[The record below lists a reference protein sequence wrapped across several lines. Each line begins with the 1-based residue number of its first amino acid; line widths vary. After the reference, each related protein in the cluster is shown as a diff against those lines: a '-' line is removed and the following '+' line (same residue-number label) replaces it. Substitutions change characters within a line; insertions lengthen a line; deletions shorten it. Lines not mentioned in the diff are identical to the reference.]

1 MNKYHMSEEEM
12 EYLKGYD
19 ITKYNRPSVAT
30 DIAVFSIMGR
40 NGGAESRQVRDS
52 ENYRKLPE
60 KKIKILL
67 IKRAN
72 YPYKDCWALPGGFC
86 QRNEDVYETASRELY
101 EETHVKNAYLELS
114 GIFGEV
120 DRDPRGWVISHTFM
134 ALIDGMKS
142 KLRAGTD
149 AWEAKWFDI
158 ELQKHE
164 IKKEYDEDTADI
176 ENEYKLLLVN
186 TEEEEP
192 ITLTAVVGEYRKFKH
207 YHEKVHY
214 ELKERQGF
222 AFDHAKIIVDTFLHL
237 QKQVEKDGKLVFDL
251 MPESFTLTELQ
262 KAFEVILDKKLTVA
276 NFRRKMADY
285 VIETDEMIEGA
296 GHRPAQL
303 FKRNLETFYK

>member
-1 MNKYHMSEEEM
+1 MSIYHMSEEEA
-12 EYLKGYD
+12 EYLKRYD
-19 ITKYNRPSVAT
+19 ITKYDRPSVAT

-40 NGGAESRQVRDS
+40 NSGEQVRDS

-86 QRNEDVYETASRELY
+86 QKNEDVYETASRELY
-101 EETHVKNAYLELS
+101 EETYVKHAYLELS

-120 DRDPRGWVISHTFM
+120 DRDPRGWVISHTFL
-134 ALIDGMKS
+134 ALIDGMKC

-149 AWEAKWFDI
+149 AWEAKWFDV
-158 ELQKHE
+158 ELQKCE
-164 IKKEYDEDTADI
+164 KKKEYGEDTATI
-176 ENEYKLLLVN
+176 ENEYTLRLVN
-186 TEEEEP
+186 GEEKEP
-192 ITLTAVVGEYRKFKH
+192 IELTAVVKEHRKFKH
-207 YHEKVHY
+207 YHEKVQY
-214 ELKERQGF
+214 ELKKCQGF

-237 QKQVEKDGKLVFDL
+237 QKQVETDGKIVFDL
-251 MPESFTLTELQ
+251 MPEAFTLTELQ

-285 VIETDEMIEGA
+285 VVETDEMIEGA
-296 GHRPAQL
+296 GHRPAKL
-303 FKRNLETFYK
+303 FKRNLEMFYK